1 MFGVWLLNQEII
13 SPPLWLLISHCH
25 DIPNWLLIFFRGV
38 GIPPTRLT
46 FMGVNGICSIL
57 MGLQSNTWGFGLEP
71 KQSCLSQDC
80 QLLAEDQHP
89 SRSIHHQSKLAS

>member
-1 MFGVWLLNQEII
+1 
-13 SPPLWLLISHCH
+13 
-25 DIPNWLLIFFRGV
+25 
-38 GIPPTRLT
+38 
-46 FMGVNGICSIL
+46 MGVNGICSIL

-89 SRSIHHQSKLAS
+89 SRSIHHQSKLASWKTTILPILNHLSISIKSNFAPLISV